1 MKGLLLRP
9 LAWLGALALLPACW
23 AVGAA
28 LLGTASEMLLHPGRG
43 APGFLLVPGGWAL
56 AGGTLAYLVWH
67 RLRPPEFLYT
77 FAHEFTHLVFALLM
91 GKRVNRF
98 EVARGSGQ
106 VALSGTNPLI
116 TLAPYFFPLPAALA
130 LAAGALLGLVVR
142 APWADWLTAFA
153 VGLAL
158 AFHVVMT
165 WRVLRSAQPDI
176 ARGGRLFSWTVIA
189 LAGGVFVGGA
199 ALTAAGGA
207 GALARF
213 AGRLAGELAAAYA
226 WSGAELLIGLGFL
239 AEWLGAGR

>member
-1 MKGLLLRP
+1 MKRLLLRP

-23 AVGAA
+23 AVAGALA
-28 LLGTASEMLLHPGRG
+28 ETVPGVFLHAGGG
-43 APGFLLVPGGWAL
+43 APGFLLAPGGWAL
-56 AGGTLAYLVWH
+56 LGGALAYLAWH

-77 FAHEFTHLVFALLM
+77 FAHEFTHLAFGLLM
-91 GKRVNRF
+91 GKRVSRF

-130 LAAGALLGLVVR
+130 LAAGALLGLVVQ
-142 APWADWLTAFA
+142 APWTGWLTAFV

-158 AFHVVMT
+158 AFHVAMT
-165 WRVLRSAQPDI
+165 WRVLRSSQPDI

-199 ALTAAGGA
+199 ALGAAGGA
-207 GALARF
+207 AALAAF
-213 AGRLAGELAAAYA
+213 AGRLAGGLAGAYL
-226 WSGAELLIGLGFL
+226 WSGRELVIGLGFI
-239 AEWLGAGR
+239 AEWLGAAR